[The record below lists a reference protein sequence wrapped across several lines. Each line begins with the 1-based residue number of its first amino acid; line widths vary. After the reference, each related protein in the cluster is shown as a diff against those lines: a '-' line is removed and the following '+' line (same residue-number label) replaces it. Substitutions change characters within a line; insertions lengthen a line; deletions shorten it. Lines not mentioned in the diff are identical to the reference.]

1 MQSRKYEVV
10 RTTADTDEM
19 LGQYS
24 ARNIVHTWKEDFLD
38 DSTGEV
44 IGVDRTQILFQKGT
58 LLDAET
64 ISSLNFYIQSGWVD
78 TVTITN
84 QKRMAT
90 YSEVKTPRPF
100 KITARIG
107 TQNKHFILM
116 ATGIRE
122 AMDAVTDW
130 IEQKFA
136 ENFYITGAKELQ
148 RFIILTDNLRKA
160 EALESEEAK
169 AKDDEERS
177 KARYYKIESRVD
189 WIDAG
194 GEKTNSELY
203 DFMIQT
209 KDVDTA
215 KVVITSW
222 INAQLRKLRMK
233 AEEEGEEPGVTSAE
247 VSITS
252 ASPFNVEGILD
263 RDFCHDYYAIDSI
276 SVEA

>member
-1 MQSRKYEVV
+1 M
-10 RTTADTDEM
+10 
-19 LGQYS
+19 
-24 ARNIVHTWKEDFLD
+24 
-38 DSTGEV
+38 
-44 IGVDRTQILFQKGT
+44 
-58 LLDAET
+58 DAET

-122 AMDAVTDW
+122 AMDAVIDW

-136 ENFYITGAKELQ
+136 DHFYITSAKELQ
-148 RFIILTDNLRKA
+148 RFIILADTLRKA
-160 EALESEEAK
+160 EYESEEEK
-169 AKDDEERS
+169 AKEDEKRIE
-177 KARYYKIESRVD
+177 ARYYKIESRVD
-189 WIDAG
+189 WIDSN
-194 GEKTNSELY
+194 GEKTKSDLY

-209 KDVDTA
+209 RDVDTA

-222 INAQLRKLRMK
+222 INAKLRSLKLK
-233 AEEEGEEPGVTSAE
+233 AEEEGEEPGATRAE

-252 ASPFNVEGILD
+252 ASPFNVEDILD
-263 RDFCHDYYAIDSI
+263 RDFCQDYYIIDSM
-276 SVEA
+276 SVEL